1 MLLKDVYEL
10 IPWDVLKEWAQ
21 SVKFDDDI
29 INPNFPKYKNWSRKA
44 IYADYL
50 MDYVDEGFNA
60 ENMSYP
66 KAIALKGKDIADRN
80 FMEIYKLYF
89 NSYLE
94 EESKPDSQA
103 LKQWQQ
109 RLTGVAAALKE
120 AYLLN

>member
-10 IPWDVLKEWAQ
+10 IPWDVLKEWAE

-29 INPNFPKYKNWSRKA
+29 INPNFPKYKNWSPKA

-66 KAIALKGKDIADRN
+66 KAIALKGEDIADPN

-89 NSYLE
+89 DSYLE
-94 EESKPDSQA
+94 EESKPDSLE

-109 RLTGVAAALKE
+109 RLVGIAGVLKE
-120 AYLLN
+120 AYPLN